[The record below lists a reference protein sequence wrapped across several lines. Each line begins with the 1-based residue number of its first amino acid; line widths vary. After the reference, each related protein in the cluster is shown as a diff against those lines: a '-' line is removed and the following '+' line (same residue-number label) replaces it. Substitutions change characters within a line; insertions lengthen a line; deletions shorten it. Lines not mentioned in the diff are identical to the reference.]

1 MTIGEIFDIIEEDRK
16 GWKMKKSE
24 FINKTKEELQAAL
37 EELLSYEFFEDDEKI
52 KLVKLLLSNDAV
64 LKMTAK
70 EKDGRAQLCVL
81 AETIKGLSGMLK
93 MAEKAEQ
100 ERMAT
105 EGVSE
110 EELMSVVIESNLNG
124 MKKAA
129 ELEEM
134 LEEDDDIEISDQ
146 DVLKAIKT
154 EIKQAY
160 DFDDEELD
168 EIIQTSFEKAK
179 NDESLEGF
187 DYLGDDDISLN

>member
-1 MTIGEIFDIIEEDRK
+1 
-16 GWKMKKSE
+16 MKKSE

-37 EELLSYEFFEDDEKI
+37 EELLSYEFLEDDETI

-93 MAEKAEQ
+93 MAEKTEQ

-105 EGVSE
+105 RGVSD
-110 EELMSVVIESNLNG
+110 EELLAVVLESSMNG

-129 ELEEM
+129 EIEEM

-146 DVLKAIKT
+146 DVLAAIKT

-160 DFDDEELD
+160 DFDEEELD
-168 EIIQTSFEKAK
+168 EIIQSSYEKAK
-179 NDESLEGF
+179 NDDDLEGF